1 MRNIYFYMKYVNYI
15 YIGRNYQYKVIN
27 MMCIVSFFG
36 GVFLWRI
43 NVCNCMYLKCI
54 YIILIF
60 FFFRYYRSSFSLFFL
75 VNFKKY

>member
-60 FFFRYYRSSFSLFFL
+60 FFLDIIEVVLVCFFQLF
-75 VNFKKY
+75 